1 MTEQAGEE
9 EPEKEN
15 EAGGVQNRQDNL
27 IQLTGEGGREQ
38 CGSGQN
44 EEQSEDGGQQS
55 GNIVDTVPSD
65 TAFSQTDA
73 ATGICAEA
81 AAGVFPAGTLMIVTP
96 LAEGGNYDL
105 LQTLLSAAA
114 DQFQVCD
121 ISFFSV

>member
-1 MTEQAGEE
+1 MGIVNEQAGEE

-15 EAGGVQNRQDNL
+15 EAVGVQNRQDNL

-38 CGSGQN
+38 GGSGQN

-73 ATGICAEA
+73 ATGICTEA
-81 AAGVFPAGTLMIVTP
+81 AAGVFHAGTLMIVT
-96 LAEGGNYDL
+96 
-105 LQTLLSAAA
+105 
-114 DQFQVCD
+114 
-121 ISFFSV
+121 